1 MNGDDDDD
9 ILDQMDDDDSGE
21 AGGAGSTT
29 PVTPHQ
35 PTPAGASTASPALPT
50 PMTLRFDGDT
60 VTSAPATLTK
70 DDATAIANLL
80 RSKHDDLDVIPNSF
94 FNLMSNNS
102 TASGNVSTK
111 ASLFGQGVHSS
122 AGALHT
128 SKSALAREADYYE
141 WPIPGTKQKIP
152 VPILKDLDQIPR
164 WQVLLNGV
172 FEKILNIVNALPT
185 DINPFHGLT
194 DEEAT
199 KRIMTLFDPKLLISE
214 LVKLRLSDLVFDGTD
229 FKLVSS
235 KDVFDA
241 LRERGFQLASKT
253 TSRQM
258 VEKIN
263 KLRMANT
270 TFSGMVRGFTVV
282 RNFENLWISFTDVFS
297 KHLFTQWEGTAIPT
311 QLLIPLV
318 EPVQLRRFLIERLY
332 LAINSNETVTLFG
345 LGPTPISLADTRTV
359 YKFAVAMFHGIDMI
373 MKTNSNYLESLTTE
387 NEFSRTF
394 IPDDTFWKMQFSPH
408 EKSHNRVAG
417 SKRNADGTVRKD
429 PKTNDSGKT
438 PSVEKGSA
446 PENPV
451 NPTAGKPSTGGK
463 SFKNA
468 DKTPGTKPSGS
479 DGAVPGPDSKIVLKC
494 VLCKNDGH
502 RSIKCKN
509 SCFCGKKPGYV
520 NKPTD
525 KPHDPFLC
533 PANPRRIANAA
544 KKAAGESKTD
554 G

>member
-1 MNGDDDDD
+1 MNDYEEDVIDMDGDMEDDT
-9 ILDQMDDDDSGE
+9 GVP
-21 AGGAGSTT
+21 
-29 PVTPHQ
+29 PVTPA
-35 PTPAGASTASPALPT
+35 PNTSADSADASTPALPT
-50 PMTLRFDGDT
+50 PMTLRFEGDA

-94 FNLMSNNS
+94 FSLMNNNS

-111 ASLFGQGVHSS
+111 ASLFSQGVHSS

-128 SKSALAREADYYE
+128 SKAALANEADYYD

-199 KRIMTLFDPKLLISE
+199 KRIMTLFDPKLLISD

-263 KLRMANT
+263 RLRMANT

-282 RNFENLWISFTDVFS
+282 KNFENLWIGFTDVFS
-297 KHLFTQWEGTAIPT
+297 KHLFTQWEGSSIPT

-332 LAINSNETVTLFG
+332 LAIKAKEEVKLFG
-345 LGPTPISLADTRTV
+345 LGLTPISLADTRTV
-359 YKFAVAMFHGIDMI
+359 YKFAVALFHGIDMI

-408 EKSHNRVAG
+408 EKPHNRVTG
-417 SKRNADGTVRKD
+417 SKRNADGSSRKD
-429 PKTNDSGKT
+429 GPGKT
-438 PSVEKGSA
+438 PSVDKGITPGTNA
-446 PENPV
+446 T
-451 NPTAGKPSTGGK
+451 PTGGKPSTGGGKPVK
-463 SFKNA
+463 SA
-468 DKTPGTKPSGS
+468 DKPAGPKPSDT
-479 DGAVPGPDSKIVLKC
+479 DGTAPRPDSKVPVKC

-502 RSIKCKN
+502 RSVKCKN
-509 SCFCGKKPGYV
+509 NCFCGKKPGYV

-525 KPHDPFLC
+525 KPHDPFFC

-544 KKAAGESKTD
+544 KKSAGESKTD

>member
-1 MNGDDDDD
+1 MNDYEEDVIDMDGDMEDDT
-9 ILDQMDDDDSGE
+9 GVP
-21 AGGAGSTT
+21 
-29 PVTPHQ
+29 PVTPA
-35 PTPAGASTASPALPT
+35 PNTSADSADASTPALPT
-50 PMTLRFDGDT
+50 PMTLRFEGDA

-94 FNLMSNNS
+94 FSLMNNNS

-111 ASLFGQGVHSS
+111 ASLFSQGVHSS

-128 SKSALAREADYYE
+128 SKAALANEADYYD

-152 VPILKDLDQIPR
+152 VPIFKDLDQIPR

-199 KRIMTLFDPKLLISE
+199 KRIMTLFDPKLLISD

-263 KLRMANT
+263 RLRMANT

-282 RNFENLWISFTDVFS
+282 KNFENLWIGFTDVFS
-297 KHLFTQWEGTAIPT
+297 KHLFTQWEGSSIPT

-332 LAINSNETVTLFG
+332 LAIKAKEEVKLFG
-345 LGPTPISLADTRTV
+345 LGLTPISLADTRTV
-359 YKFAVAMFHGIDMI
+359 YKFAVALFHGIDMI

-408 EKSHNRVAG
+408 EKPHNRVTG
-417 SKRNADGTVRKD
+417 SKRNADD
-429 PKTNDSGKT
+429 LH
-438 PSVEKGSA
+438 
-446 PENPV
+446 PELMLLQLVVNPV
-451 NPTAGKPSTGGK
+451 PEEGSRLRVLTNPLDLSPLLLMARHPDPTRRFQLIVFCARMMVIVPL
-463 SFKNA
+463 NA
-468 DKTPGTKPSGS
+468 RTIVSVVRNQATLTSRLTSRMTHSSVLLILDASLMLLRSLLETPRLM
-479 DGAVPGPDSKIVLKC
+479 V
-494 VLCKNDGH
+494 
-502 RSIKCKN
+502 RN
-509 SCFCGKKPGYV
+509 S
-520 NKPTD
+520 
-525 KPHDPFLC
+525 
-533 PANPRRIANAA
+533 RRRVILP
-544 KKAAGESKTD
+544 
-554 G
+554 